1 MLNTKLGKAYGG
13 QLFWKIWNR
22 IDIEQLAKV
31 WKFSDSMYNYLQRP
45 NQVLAGRLPP
55 MTLKTCTLG
64 HPKCLKMLTAYWGKT
79 YRGQT
84 VWHFWDLIAIK
95 ELPQVWKLSDA
106 MNHLQVLAGKL
117 PKYTLKYQC
126 TAHLN
131 AWKYCQDCGHFE
143 HRQHD
148 MMIMM
153 IKAMQKCILD
163 YVRSTCGCI
172 L

>member
-1 MLNTKLGKAYGG
+1 MLNTKLGKAHGG

-79 YRGQT
+79 YKGQM
-84 VWHFWDLIAIK
+84 VWHFWDLIVIK
-95 ELPQVWKLSDA
+95 ELPKVWKLSDA
-106 MNHLQVLAGKL
+106 MHHLQVLAGKL
-117 PKYTLKYQC
+117 PQYTIAFGGSDIWLENLENLC
-126 TAHLN
+126 T
-131 AWKYCQDCGHFE
+131 K
-143 HRQHD
+143 
-148 MMIMM
+148 
-153 IKAMQKCILD
+153 
-163 YVRSTCGCI
+163 TCRRKKNGKDGPQ
-172 L
+172 

>member
-79 YRGQT
+79 YKGQM
-84 VWHFWDLIAIK
+84 VWHFWDLIVIK
-95 ELPQVWKLSDA
+95 ELPKVWKLSDA
-106 MNHLQVLAGKL
+106 IHHLQVLAGKL

-131 AWKYCQDCGHFE
+131 AWKYCLPKEKG
-143 HRQHD
+143 
-148 MMIMM
+148 
-153 IKAMQKCILD
+153 L
-163 YVRSTCGCI
+163 RSSVI
-172 L
+172 QEFFKFHQN

>member
-1 MLNTKLGKAYGG
+1 MLNTKLDKAYGG

-79 YRGQT
+79 YKGQM
-84 VWHFWDLIAIK
+84 VWDFWDLIVIK
-95 ELPQVWKLSDA
+95 ELPKVWKLSNA
-106 MNHLQVLAGKL
+106 MHHLQVLAGKL

-126 TAHLN
+126 TAHPKCCSIYTE
-131 AWKYCQDCGHFE
+131 ADFYDKTD
-143 HRQHD
+143 RQHD
-148 MMIMM
+148 MM

-163 YVRSTCGCI
+163 YVRSTCGCV

>member
-1 MLNTKLGKAYGG
+1 MTLKTSIKCWKMLKKMLNTKLGKAYGG

-79 YRGQT
+79 YKGQM

-95 ELPQVWKLSDA
+95 ELPKVWKLSDA
-106 MNHLQVLAGKL
+106 MHHLQVLAGKL
-117 PKYTLKYQC
+117 PKYTLKHQC
-126 TAHLN
+126 TAHP
-131 AWKYCQDCGHFE
+131 
-143 HRQHD
+143 
-148 MMIMM
+148 
-153 IKAMQKCILD
+153 KCLK
-163 YVRSTCGCI
+163 T
-172 L
+172 LPA

>member
-22 IDIEQLAKV
+22 IDIEHLAKV

-79 YRGQT
+79 YKGQM
-84 VWHFWDLIAIK
+84 VWHFWDLIVIK
-95 ELPQVWKLSDA
+95 ELPKVWKLSDA
-106 MNHLQVLAGKL
+106 MHHLQVLAGKS
-117 PKYTLKYQC
+117 PKYTLKAS
-126 TAHLN
+126 TLN
-131 AWKYCQDCGHFE
+131 IQNTRKYWLPTWGRPMEVSCFGIFE
-143 HRQHD
+143 IQSESSSRQ
-148 MMIMM
+148 
-153 IKAMQKCILD
+153 
-163 YVRSTCGCI
+163 RFEN
-172 L
+172 